1 MFQRARFTQT
11 ESLEARLASEAI
23 RLRKEAEQVRHGPAR
38 DQILRKARQAE
49 TGSHMSSRLRSSE
62 LRSPK

>member
-23 RLRKEAEQVRHGPAR
+23 RLRKEAEQVRHGPIR
-38 DQILRKARQAE
+38 DQILRKPRRPNRLP
-49 TGSHMSSRLRSSE
+49 MSSWLRSSE
-62 LRSPK
+62 LRSPDD

>member
-23 RLRKEAEQVRHGPAR
+23 RLRKEAEQVRHGPIR

-49 TGSHMSSRLRSSE
+49 TGSHMSS
-62 LRSPK
+62 

>member
-49 TGSHMSSRLRSSE
+49 PAPHE
-62 LRSPK
+62 LMIAIFGTAIAR